1 MVRQQI
7 TTAQEAQGTGDLQ
20 ALVTGADTWTVN

>member
-1 MVRQQI
+1 VRQQI
-7 TTAQEAQGTGDLQ
+7 QTAQETQGTGDLQ